1 MLQTPR
7 DGKSFCSLSLVNR
20 ERTHCGGL
28 LVADD
33 HYNLNALLASQQYLN
48 KHPKVPRDFA
58 VLPFHI
64 LVRHVDET
72 LAQVQELSRHITST
86 EKRIA
91 GGRIS
96 LEDNGDYKL
105 LNRLNLEHVR
115 LQRRSDFELDLATNL
130 LKYLDSY
137 MKLWTH
143 LWEGGTGYVDD
154 MREKVEQQM
163 RYSEQVQKDLKM
175 MPRRIDNQSQAVS
188 TMKNLL
194 PKKLIGWQ
202 LFNIIAMRDNKLNI
216 QLAESSKKIAE
227 ESRLDNLLSVKL
239 AKATAEVAEQ
249 TRQDSAAMKTIAV
262 LTLTF
267 LPGTAVAVSVI
278 IPSSRRDI
286 C

>member
-91 GGRIS
+91 DGRIS

-137 MKLWTH
+137 IKLWTH

-188 TMKNLL
+188 TRTVLL
-194 PKKLIGWQ
+194 
-202 LFNIIAMRDNKLNI
+202 RH
-216 QLAESSKKIAE
+216 
-227 ESRLDNLLSVKL
+227 
-239 AKATAEVAEQ
+239 
-249 TRQDSAAMKTIAV
+249 
-262 LTLTF
+262 
-267 LPGTAVAVSVI
+267 
-278 IPSSRRDI
+278 
-286 C
+286 